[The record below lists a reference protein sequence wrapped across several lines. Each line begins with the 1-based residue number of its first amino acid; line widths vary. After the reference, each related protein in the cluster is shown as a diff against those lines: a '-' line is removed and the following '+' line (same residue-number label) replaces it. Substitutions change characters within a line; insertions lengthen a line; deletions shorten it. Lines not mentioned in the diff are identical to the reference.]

1 MKQIILR
8 VFQLFKQHHQTTIL
22 DQLSFE
28 VYEGEILGI
37 LGRSGSGKSTL
48 CQVLSGGYAADG
60 GKLYFQGRPF
70 SPWKSSRPPI
80 ALLNERSSLL
90 PMMTVAQNLFLFE
103 PISGQKRF
111 FAHEKEDVRKAQCL
125 LKEWGVSL
133 EPCAEVK
140 ELSHGEQHVLESIK
154 AVVNGAKIIL
164 LDEVAVYYNEK
175 DYEVMRKQIDRLKER
190 GITVIYADSRLK
202 PMMEICDRILLLQ
215 HGRAC
220 GSYFRE
226 EVSEKRFGSLLAE
239 NFGEFPS
246 KQHFTQDNNTVFCAQ
261 IPGKET
267 SPMEICVRSGE
278 IVGYVEEDEAQLQM
292 VAEALS
298 GINCKSSIPIWM
310 EGKQVR
316 WKRKAHAK
324 KDGVEILYGCEDQY
338 HLFSNF
344 SIGLNYCITVLDRV
358 KNPWGIIKPGL
369 VQYLFQK
376 EVKDE
381 RLEKYSGREAI
392 WDLDVDERLALYLE
406 RLLLFKPKIILIY
419 NFGRGIDFISR
430 RRLCQR
436 MAKECASGMAFLLLS
451 NNELDLEGICS
462 RIYH

>member
-1 MKQIILR
+1 
-8 VFQLFKQHHQTTIL
+8 
-22 DQLSFE
+22 
-28 VYEGEILGI
+28 
-37 LGRSGSGKSTL
+37 
-48 CQVLSGGYAADG
+48 
-60 GKLYFQGRPF
+60 
-70 SPWKSSRPPI
+70 
-80 ALLNERSSLL
+80 
-90 PMMTVAQNLFLFE
+90 MMTVAQNLFLFE
-103 PISGQKRF
+103 PISGRKRF
-111 FAHEKEDVRKAQCL
+111 FAHERDDVRKTQRL
-125 LKEWGVSL
+125 LNEWGISMD
-133 EPCAEVK
+133 PCMEVK

-164 LDEVAVYYNEK
+164 LDEAAVYYNES

-215 HGRAC
+215 HGRAY
-220 GSYFRE
+220 GSYFKE

-246 KQHFTQDNNTVFCAQ
+246 KQHFAQESKMVFCAQ
-261 IPGKET
+261 IPRREI
-267 SPMEICVRSGE
+267 SPMELCVKSGE
-278 IVGYVEEDEAQLQM
+278 IIGYVEEDETRLRM

-310 EGKQVR
+310 EGKRVC

-324 KDGVEILYGCEDQY
+324 RDGVEILYGCEDQY
-338 HLFSNF
+338 NLFSNF
-344 SIGLNYCITVLDRV
+344 SIGLNYCITVLERV
-358 KNPWGIIKPGL
+358 KNPWGIVRPGL

-381 RLEKYSGREAI
+381 RLEKYSGREAV

-419 NFGRGIDFISR
+419 HFGRGIDFISR